1 MACYD
6 DTIVDRFLEP
16 RNRHD
21 VDGALALPDINYQ
34 SVRNSFARTNVVV
47 ELLVTATLGDG
58 SKARFHACDILTL
71 QRGLIAAKRSY
82 RESGGVNQVIWFS
95 QNLREGNE
103 NSGHS

>member
-6 DTIVDRFLEP
+6 VTIVDRFLEP

-21 VDGALALPDINYQ
+21 VDGALAIPDIKYQ

-47 ELLVTATLGDG
+47 ELLITATLGDG
-58 SKARFHACDILTL
+58 SKARFHACGIPTL
-71 QRGLIAAKRSY
+71 PHGLIAAERSY
-82 RESGGVNQVIWFS
+82 RENGGVNQVIWFS
-95 QNLREGNE
+95 PNLREGNE